1 MDRVSRRAIAVG
13 AAAVCAGTALV
24 CAGFAAADSPPVT
37 TTDTATTDTTTTA
50 TTQTTDTT
58 TTTAPTT
65 TTPTDTTTTATTTT
79 TTTTA
84 PGTTSTSVPPSTAT
98 KQKKQPQPRGSACVG
113 AGPLLLLLPGH
124 APRSVGSVAAR
135 VPAGVGATAL
145 EYPKN
150 GNVLRVAAERAD
162 VSGCPRGTQ
171 HATATSSLRQLS
183 LFGGAIRAGRVV
195 ATLVPAKSPGHKWRL
210 RIKVKDLVIDGQP
223 VTLESGESLPVGNW
237 GRVKLDGGRHV
248 QPGARVLSSV
258 GLAWWQGGLSLR
270 LTKSHAGLPAGT
282 QLLVAYVGAD
292 RPFAPLPRAP
302 KGGVPLTLT
311 PPLVAGPYT
320 FPVTGNAFFGDTYGA
335 MRSDVP
341 GGWHHGDDIF
351 SPLGQPVV
359 AVADGKVYKVGWNRV
374 GGWRLWLKDAQ
385 GNRFYYAHLS
395 GYTKYGRNGTHVK
408 AGQQIAF
415 IGNTGDAFTTPHHL
429 HFEIHPA
436 RLLYLHYAGAVDPTA
451 YLDQW
456 RRIEH
461 VTPLAPI
468 PLPAGAAT
476 HGDGAVTD
484 YRQLLAVRGI
494 RRPPSAIA
502 FPFPLEGR
510 PIPIAAAAG
519 LASTSTSFPLVPAI
533 TAALVALFGVTGL
546 VVWKRRRVAGS
557 AD

>member
-1 MDRVSRRAIAVG
+1 
-13 AAAVCAGTALV
+13 
-24 CAGFAAADSPPVT
+24 
-37 TTDTATTDTTTTA
+37 
-50 TTQTTDTT
+50 
-58 TTTAPTT
+58 
-65 TTPTDTTTTATTTT
+65 
-79 TTTTA
+79 
-84 PGTTSTSVPPSTAT
+84 
-98 KQKKQPQPRGSACVG
+98 
-113 AGPLLLLLPGH
+113 
-124 APRSVGSVAAR
+124 
-135 VPAGVGATAL
+135 
-145 EYPKN
+145 
-150 GNVLRVAAERAD
+150 VLRVAAERAD
-162 VSGCPRGTQ
+162 VSGCPHGTQ

-210 RIKVKDLVIDGQP
+210 RIKVRDLVIDGQP
-223 VTLESGESLPVGNW
+223 VTLATGESLPVGNW
-237 GRVKLDGGRHV
+237 GRLKLDGGRHV

-258 GLAWWQGGLSLR
+258 GIAWWQGGLSLR
-270 LTKSHAGLPAGT
+270 LTKPHAGLPAGT

-292 RPFAPLPRAP
+292 QPFAPLPHAP
-302 KGGVPLTLT
+302 AGGVPLTLT
-311 PPLVAGPYT
+311 PPLLAGPYT
-320 FPVTGNAFFGDTYGA
+320 FPVTGNAFFSDTYGA

-351 SPLGQPVV
+351 SPLGQPVL
-359 AVADGKVYKVGWNRV
+359 AVANGKVYSVGWNKV
-374 GGWRLWLKDAQ
+374 GGWRLWVRDAQ

-395 GYTKYGRNGTHVK
+395 GYTKYGRNGAYVK

-436 RLLYLHYAGAVDPTA
+436 GLLYLHYAGAVDPTA
-451 YLDQW
+451 YLDKW

-494 RRPPSAIA
+494 RRPPSGIA
-502 FPFPLEGR
+502 FPLPLEGR

-519 LASTSTSFPLVPAI
+519 VTSTSSSFPLIPAI
-533 TAALVALFGVTGL
+533 TAALVALLGLAGL
-546 VVWKRRRVAGS
+546 VMWTRRRASAS

>member
-1 MDRVSRRAIAVG
+1 MGRVSRRALALG
-13 AAAVCAGTALV
+13 AAAVCAATALV

-37 TTDTATTDTTTTA
+37 TTDTTTTETATTATTDTTA
-50 TTQTTDTT
+50 T
-58 TTTAPTT
+58 TTTAPTA
-65 TTPTDTTTTATTTT
+65 TTPTDTSTTS

-84 PGTTSTSVPPSTAT
+84 PGTTSTSAPPSTTT
-98 KQKKQPQPRGSACVG
+98 KKKQSQPRGSACVG

-124 APRSVGSVAAR
+124 APRSVGSIAAR
-135 VPAGVGATAL
+135 VPAGAGATAL
-145 EYPKN
+145 AYPRN
-150 GNVLRVAAERAD
+150 GSVLRVAAERAD

-183 LFGGAIRAGRVV
+183 LFGGAIRVGRVV

-210 RIKVKDLVIDGQP
+210 RVKVKDLVIDGQP
-223 VTLESGESLPVGNW
+223 VTLETGESLPVGNW

-248 QPGARVLSSV
+248 RRGARVLSSV

-270 LTKSHAGLPAGT
+270 LTKPHAGLPAGT

-292 RPFAPLPRAP
+292 QPYAGLPQAPA
-302 KGGVPLTLT
+302 GGVPLTLR
-311 PPLVAGPYT
+311 PALVAGPYT
-320 FPVTGNAFFGDTYGA
+320 FPVVGDAFFGDTYGA
-335 MRSDVP
+335 NRSDVP

-351 SPLGQPVV
+351 SPLGQPVL
-359 AVADGKVYKVGWNRV
+359 AVADGKIYKVGWNRV
-374 GGWRLWLKDAQ
+374 GGWRLWLRDAQ

-429 HFEIHPA
+429 HFEIHPVT
-436 RLLYLHYAGAVDPTA
+436 LLYLHYAGAVDPTT
-451 YLDQW
+451 YLDKW
-456 RRIEH
+456 RRIAH
-461 VTPLAPI
+461 VTPLEPI

-484 YRQLLAVRGI
+484 YRELLAVRGI
-494 RRPPSAIA
+494 RRPPSSI
-502 FPFPLEGR
+502 PFPLPLDGR

-519 LASTSTSFPLVPAI
+519 LASTPTSFPLVPAI
-533 TAALVALFGVTGL
+533 SAALVALFGVAGL
-546 VVWKRRRVAGS
+546 VFWKRRRVADS
-557 AD
+557 TD